1 MRDSRQSPI
10 DVTET
15 EQFDREIA
23 LIASELAAIQ
33 TDWAQVAGPAPGH
46 DVRRAM
52 VRVREIL
59 TRARADREAGR
70 QLSTG
75 WSDRAQ
81 SQPRA
86 ARRVVVRQQLSHW
99 AHWWPSERRYLE

>member
-1 MRDSRQSPI
+1 M
-10 DVTET
+10 DVSET
-15 EQFDREIA
+15 EQCDREIA

-52 VRVREIL
+52 VRARDIL
-59 TRARADREAGR
+59 ARVHADREVGR
-70 QLSTG
+70 QPPPG
-75 WSDRAQ
+75 WTDRA
-81 SQPRA
+81 RNHLRG

-99 AHWWPSERRYLE
+99 AHWWPPERRYLE

>member
-1 MRDSRQSPI
+1 MRDSRQSTVRASEI
-10 DVTET
+10 
-15 EQFDREIA
+15 EQLDWEIA
-23 LIASELAAIQ
+23 LITSELAAIQ

-59 TRARADREAGR
+59 SRVRADREAGR
-70 QLSTG
+70 QPPPG
-75 WSDRAQ
+75 WTDRAHNHLR
-81 SQPRA
+81 S

-99 AHWWPSERRYLE
+99 AHWWPPERRYLE

>member
-1 MRDSRQSPI
+1 MPI
-10 DVTET
+10 DATET
-15 EQFDREIA
+15 EQFDWEIA
-23 LIASELAAIQ
+23 LIASEMAAIQ

-59 TRARADREAGR
+59 ARARADREARR
-70 QLSTG
+70 QSPPG
-75 WSDRAQ
+75 WTDRARNHLQ
-81 SQPRA
+81 A

-99 AHWWPSERRYLE
+99 AHWWPPERRYLE